1 MRTEFWTL
9 SNPRISNSLTDSMGN
24 ISAAL
29 ASPGNS
35 NFKERCEEAYKL
47 VDNFIND
54 KSVDSFKYGSEYE
67 FDKDRRKRTQK
78 AVLKSL
84 EVLEGIFQRQR

>member
-1 MRTEFWTL
+1 MGT
-9 SNPRISNSLTDSMGN
+9 ISFGLLNRR
-24 ISAAL
+24 
-29 ASPGNS
+29 NS
-35 NFKERCEEAYKL
+35 NFKERCEEAYTL

-54 KSVDSFKYGSEYE
+54 KTIDFYKYGSEYK

-84 EVLEGIFQRQR
+84 EVLEGIFQKQK